1 MPRKVG
7 FKPMQPQSIKI
18 TIDDRER
25 SDDVSEALAQMT
37 NVTVLTRRLPLGD
50 YEVDGRLLVERKTL
64 PDLAVSVIDGRL
76 FRQMTRLAMS
86 PLKGVLILEGRSRDL
101 HTTGIRR
108 EALQGALITTSLILG
123 IPVLRSF
130 DPGETA
136 RLIIFAA
143 RQLHFAAAGGLS
155 RPGYRPKGRRQ
166 RQLYILQS
174 LPGVGPARA
183 ARLLDHFGS
192 VQKVLNA
199 SIESLSTV
207 EGIGSETA
215 RGIQQIVREPQAA
228 YGMEAGLLADL

>member
-1 MPRKVG
+1 MHP
-7 FKPMQPQSIKI
+7 QPINI
-18 TIDDRER
+18 AIDDRER
-25 SDDVSEALAQMT
+25 SEDVFEALAQMAGI
-37 NVTVLTRRLPLGD
+37 TVRTRRLPLGD

-64 PDLAVSVIDGRL
+64 PDFAVSVIDGRL

-86 PLKGVLILEGRSRDL
+86 PIKGVLILEGRSRDL
-101 HTTGIRR
+101 HDTGIRR

-123 IPVLRSF
+123 IPVLRSL
-130 DPGETA
+130 DPVETA

-143 RQLHFAAAGGLS
+143 RQLQFAAAGGLH
-155 RPGYRPKGRRQ
+155 RPGYRPKGKRK

-199 SIESLSTV
+199 STRSLATV
-207 EGIGSETA
+207 EGIGAATA
-215 RGIQQIVREPQAA
+215 KGIHQLVREPQAN
-228 YGMEAGLLADL
+228 YGMDADLLMDL

>member
-1 MPRKVG
+1 
-7 FKPMQPQSIKI
+7 MQPQSIKI

-25 SDDVSEALAQMT
+25 SILVSAALAKMD
-37 NVTVLTRRLPLGD
+37 NVTLRVRRLPLGD
-50 YEVDGRLLVERKTL
+50 YAVDGRLLVERKTL
-64 PDLAVSVIDGRL
+64 PDLAGSVIDGRL

-86 PLKGVLILEGRSRDL
+86 PLKGVLVLEGRSRDL
-101 HTTGIRR
+101 HKTGIRR

-123 IPVLRSF
+123 IPVLRAF

-136 RLIIFAA
+136 QLIIFAA
-143 RQLHFAAAGGLS
+143 RQLQFAAAGGLPRS
-155 RPGYRPKGRRQ
+155 GYRPKGKRR

-199 SIESLSTV
+199 SIDRLSKV
-207 EGIGSETA
+207 EGIGPETA
-215 RGIQQIVREPQAA
+215 RGIQQLVREPQAT
-228 YGMEAGLLADL
+228 YGMVTDLGLDL

>member
-1 MPRKVG
+1 MHP
-7 FKPMQPQSIKI
+7 QPIKI
-18 TIDDRER
+18 TIDDREQ
-25 SDDVSEALAQMT
+25 SDGVSAALTKMAH
-37 NVTVLTRRLPLGD
+37 VTVVVRRLPLGD
-50 YEVDGRLLVERKTL
+50 YAVDGRLLVERKTL
-64 PDLAVSVIDGRL
+64 SDFAVSVIDGRF

-86 PLKGVLILEGRSRDL
+86 PFKGVLILEGRSRDL
-101 HTTGIRR
+101 HDTGIRR

-130 DPGETA
+130 DPHETA

-143 RQLHFAAAGGLS
+143 RQLQFTAAGGLS
-155 RPGYRPKGRRQ
+155 RSGYRPKGRRK

-199 SIESLSTV
+199 SIASLSTV
-207 EGIGSETA
+207 EGIGPETA
-215 RGIQQIVREPQAA
+215 RGIQQLVREPQAT
-228 YGMEAGLLADL
+228 YGMGAGLLTDL

>member
-1 MPRKVG
+1 
-7 FKPMQPQSIKI
+7 MQPQTIKI

-25 SDDVSEALAQMT
+25 SDDVSAALAKMA
-37 NVTVLTRRLPLGD
+37 NVSVQTRRLSLGD
-50 YEVDGRLLVERKTL
+50 YAVDGRLLIERKTL
-64 PDLAVSVIDGRL
+64 PDFAVSVIDGRL
-76 FRQMTRLAMS
+76 FRQMTRLATS

-101 HTTGIRR
+101 HDTGIRR

-123 IPVLRSF
+123 IPVLRAF
-130 DPGETA
+130 DPNETA

-143 RQLHFAAAGGLS
+143 RQLQFAAAGGLS
-155 RPGYRPKGRRQ
+155 RPGYRPKGRRK

-199 SIESLSTV
+199 SIASLSTV
-207 EGIGSETA
+207 EGIGPETA
-215 RGIQQIVREPQAA
+215 HGIQQLVRESQAT
-228 YGMEAGLLADL
+228 YGMGAGLLTDI